1 MNARPAVRDQRN
13 VAADN
18 SRTEELAAA
27 IREIRERVR
36 SRYPSGSLPGNIAVP
51 DLMPIIHARDAAEAK
66 VAAIGT
72 VNPRPPGL
80 INSALQ
86 KIKKLVARALDWHVR
101 EQVEFNRAVMSCVQA
116 TLEALEDVNRAL
128 AQLAGSVESHASEFR
143 AEAREL
149 KDIRQHWAQWR
160 AGQEEKT
167 NRNEIYMLRTI
178 SELNASF
185 QHRATLA
192 ENEFRQSMR
201 DQHASFENALG
212 RASAE
217 IQQRLWA
224 DLERIRAQYEKLI
237 YDELRVVRQ
246 RAAATIP
253 APSSPP
259 PPATGSAPEIDW
271 LRFADRFR
279 GTEDRI
285 RRAQEIYVE
294 HFRGASDV
302 LDIGCGRGEFLEAA
316 RAAGIAARGVEVSE
330 ENVALCRRK
339 GLDAERAD
347 VFEYLER
354 APEGSLGGVFCSQ
367 VIEHIAPARL
377 PHLIR
382 LIGRAVR
389 PASPVV
395 FETPNPEC
403 LAIFATHFYL
413 DPTHTRP
420 VPAALVAFYL
430 EEAGFGQIEV
440 KYLSPAIETMPALA
454 DIPDRF
460 RDSFFG
466 ALDYALLARKL

>member
-1 MNARPAVRDQRN
+1 MNARPTVSDHKN

-18 SRTEELAAA
+18 LRTEDLAAA

-36 SRYPSGSLPGNIAVP
+36 SRYPSGTLPGNIAVP
-51 DLMPIIHARDAAEAK
+51 DLMPILHARDAAEAK

-80 INSALQ
+80 VNSAVQ
-86 KIKKLVARALDWHVR
+86 KVKKLVARALDWHVR

-116 TLEALEDVNRAL
+116 TLEALADMNRAL
-128 AQLAGSVESHASEFR
+128 SQLAGYVESHASEFR

-149 KDIRQHWAQWR
+149 KDIREHWAQWR
-160 AGQEEKT
+160 AGWEEKT
-167 NRNEIYMLRTI
+167 NRNEVYMLRTI

-201 DQHASFENALG
+201 DQHASFENALH

-217 IQQRLWA
+217 IQQHLWA

-246 RAAATIP
+246 RAAAAAP
-253 APSSPP
+253 AAASLP
-259 PPATGSAPEIDW
+259 PPAVDSVPEIDW

-279 GTEDRI
+279 GTEDRV
-285 RRAQEIYVE
+285 RRAQELYVE
-294 HFRGASDV
+294 RFRGASDV
-302 LDIGCGRGEFLEAA
+302 LDVGCGRGEFLESV
-316 RAAGIAARGVEVSE
+316 RTAGITARGIDASE
-330 ENVALCRRK
+330 ENVALCRSK

-347 VFEYLER
+347 VFEYIER

-367 VIEHIAPARL
+367 VIEHMAPAHL

-420 VPAALVAFYL
+420 VPAALLAFYL
-430 EEAGFGQIEV
+430 EEAGFGRIEV

-454 DIPDRF
+454 DIPERF

-466 ALDYALLARKL
+466 GLDYAVFARKL

>member
-1 MNARPAVRDQRN
+1 MHDRED
-13 VAADN
+13 VAAEN
-18 SRTEELAAA
+18 LRTEELAAA
-27 IREIRERVR
+27 IRDIRERVR
-36 SRYPSGSLPGNIAVP
+36 SRHPSGTLPGNITVP
-51 DLMPIIHARDAAEAK
+51 DLMPIVHARDAAEAK

-86 KIKKLVARALDWHVR
+86 TIKKLVARALDWHVR
-101 EQVEFNRAVMSCVQA
+101 EQVEFNRAAMSCVQA
-116 TLEALEDVNRAL
+116 TLEALAEMNRAL
-128 AQLAGSVESHASEFR
+128 SQLAGYVESHAAEFR

-149 KDIRQHWAQWR
+149 KDIRDHWAQWR
-160 AGQEEKT
+160 AGWEEKS
-167 NRNEIYMLRTI
+167 NRNEVYMLRTI

-201 DQHASFENALG
+201 EQHARFENALQ

-224 DLERIRAQYEKLI
+224 DLERIRAHYEKLI

-246 RAAATIP
+246 RAAAAAP
-253 APSSPP
+253 AWSSPP
-259 PPATGSAPEIDW
+259 PPAADSVPEIDW

-279 GTEDRI
+279 GREDRI
-285 RRAQEIYVE
+285 RRAQQIYVE
-294 HFRGASDV
+294 YFRGASNV
-302 LDIGCGRGEFLEAA
+302 LDIGCGRGEFLERA
-316 RAAGIAARGVEVSE
+316 RDAGIAARGVDLSE
-330 ENVALCRRK
+330 ENVAICRSK
-339 GLDAERAD
+339 GLEAQRSD

-367 VIEHIAPARL
+367 MVEHLAPARL

-382 LIGRAVR
+382 LIGRTIRRGSA
-389 PASPVV
+389 VV

-420 VPAALVAFYL
+420 VPAALLAFYL
-430 EEAGFGQIEV
+430 EEAGFGQIDV
-440 KYLSPAIETMPALA
+440 KYLSPAVESMPALA
-454 DIPDRF
+454 DVPERF

-466 ALDYALLARKL
+466 GLDYAVFARKL